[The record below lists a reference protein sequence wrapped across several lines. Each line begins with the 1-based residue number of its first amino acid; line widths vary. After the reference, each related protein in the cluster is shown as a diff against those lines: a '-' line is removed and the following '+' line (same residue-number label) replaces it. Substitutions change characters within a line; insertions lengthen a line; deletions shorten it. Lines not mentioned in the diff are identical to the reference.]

1 MGEACFSTLATCTL
15 RWSTRTTEEE
25 GKPLGKYK
33 LSAIKHRELSLK
45 VIAGQVGLLDV
56 TEKHGVAWRTL
67 LRYVQSDLDGL
78 QLRTVQMWS
87 SAFRLALAH
96 EIEHELPKT
105 SLQWVQKCKTQGW
118 GFGKEQKPLP
128 SVENWREATVKRML
142 IAVLLGELT
151 VKDLAALSGGEPT
164 VLVRLFD
171 MELAHL
177 NLTMS
182 QVLGMSIWHQM
193 CVADMLRMSG
203 GV

>member
-1 MGEACFSTLATCTL
+1 MATCTL

-56 TEKHGVAWRTL
+56 AEKHGVAWRTL

-78 QLRTVQMWS
+78 QLRNIQAWP

-118 GFGKEQKPLP
+118 GFGKEQQPLMT
-128 SVENWREATVKRML
+128 VENWREATVKRML
-142 IAVLLGELT
+142 IAVLLGEFT
-151 VKDLAALSGGEPT
+151 VKDLAALRGGEPT
-164 VLVRLFD
+164 VLVKLFD

-182 QVLGMSIWHQM
+182 QVLSMSIWHQM

-203 GV
+203 GI